1 MAKNSRPAGAAQL
14 DFIAFLDGGDR
25 KVAVAERDAAALK
38 ETLTRPAL
46 TWLQ

>member
-1 MAKNSRPAGAAQL
+1 VT
-14 DFIAFLDGGDR
+14 FLDGDDR
-25 KVAVAERDAAALK
+25 RIIVTERDAAALK